1 MNTTNLSVLALA
13 LSASA
18 CNFSLGPMF
27 SFSEGTD
34 GVRGMAKFSTH
45 EGIDCMFGC
54 GVTATLAV
62 GSKDVIAV
70 APQTAEDALR
80 VVSTD
85 PRVFTAN
92 LETSHQCCTGEGAA
106 RSCSAATSRCA
117 GVLES
122 VYSVKVEA
130 KAAGSASLQ
139 VLHADGSELDH
150 TVLSVATP
158 SHVSMELPEGTPVTA
173 AGTTLHV
180 VVHPQ
185 YRVRMLDSNGKEMR
199 APGLDLVHSS
209 DAKVAAFV
217 VNGYDLSSA
226 SAKGVETGEFR
237 ALAAGVARIEVAGAD
252 TVTVTVVP

>member
-106 RSCSAATSRCA
+106 RSCSAATSRCS

-180 VVHPQ
+180 GVHPQ
-185 YRVRMLDSNGKEMR
+185 YSNGKEMR